1 MGSTVRTVVF
11 WLVIVGSAFV
21 LWQVVR
27 AGSSVPAEPE
37 ISYSRFLAQ
46 IASGQV
52 SKVVIIGSQ
61 IRGSDTTGG
70 TFRVV
75 VPSNQSAMLE
85 ALQQHGVEIWVRD
98 VSAVAWPYW
107 ILNCSPLLILSILC
121 LLMFRQRQRDNRPT

>member
-1 MGSTVRTVVF
+1 MPTTKTVVF
-11 WLVIVGSAFV
+11 WAVIVGSAFL

-27 AGSSVPAEPE
+27 TGSSVPAEPE

-46 IASGQV
+46 IANGQV
-52 SKVVIIGSQ
+52 SKVTVMGHQ
-61 IRGSDTTGG
+61 IRGYDTAGG

-75 VPSNQSAMLE
+75 IPSDQSGVLD

-107 ILNCSPLLILSILC
+107 ILNCSPLLILSLLC
-121 LLMFRQRQRDNRPT
+121 LLMFRQRQRDDRPT